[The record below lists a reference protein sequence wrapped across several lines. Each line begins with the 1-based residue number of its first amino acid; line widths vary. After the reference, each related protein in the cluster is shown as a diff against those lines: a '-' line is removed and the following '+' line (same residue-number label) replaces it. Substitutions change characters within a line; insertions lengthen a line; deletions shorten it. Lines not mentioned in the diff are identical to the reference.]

1 MTEYKEALFPEF
13 EGDERKRIFKRRK
26 NRNSP
31 FVRKKYYKFSEEK
44 VSLFLLI
51 FLFALALTYIGG
63 YRRGKLYRQESESN
77 VTFPNIVV
85 KSDSEETAG
94 SEKIIPEES
103 SHQKAEDPGAE
114 YTIQV
119 VTYKNL
125 SYADAEKEKLEN
137 LGYSAYLSDEG
148 RYKIVYAGQ
157 YRSRNEADKSL
168 NQLKK
173 IYPDAFVKKIKGGN

>member
-51 FLFALALTYIGG
+51 FLFALASTYIGG
-63 YRRGKLYRQESESN
+63 YRRGKLYRQQSESN
-77 VTFPNIVV
+77 VTFSNIVV
-85 KSDSEETAG
+85 KSGSEETAG
-94 SEKIIPEES
+94 SEKIVLEE
-103 SHQKAEDPGAE
+103 SHQKTEEPGAE

-157 YRSRNEADKSL
+157 YRSRNEAEKFLS
-168 NQLKK
+168 QLKK